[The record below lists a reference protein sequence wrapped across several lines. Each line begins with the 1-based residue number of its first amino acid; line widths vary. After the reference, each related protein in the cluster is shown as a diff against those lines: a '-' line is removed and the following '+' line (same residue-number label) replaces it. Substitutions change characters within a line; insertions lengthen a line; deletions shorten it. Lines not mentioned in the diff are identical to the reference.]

1 MMKTALA
8 TAPLLFAAALTFA
21 VPARAAVVYR
31 SNEGWTIEGE
41 NGVTLE
47 PTVADQMHKAE
58 ELEAKG
64 NSGAALEAYQALV
77 KKWPTS
83 AVSPKAQRK
92 VGLIL
97 EQKSQY
103 DAAFKA
109 NELYLTKYPRGD
121 DFDAVVE
128 SMYKTAKSFLD
139 GEKKRVLG
147 VPIKSNVPRAQAM
160 FEVIVAKAPFS
171 KWAPLS
177 QFSVGQALEKQG
189 KYPEAVAAYQQV
201 VARYPSD
208 AIADDAQYQAGYVRL
223 RQYREG
229 SYDRADAL
237 KAREAFEDFVNRY
250 PNSEKVPQARE
261 NMKTLEGGQTKNQL
275 QIAKYYDK
283 QKQYKAAVIY
293 YNDVIKQQPDSP
305 DATFAKTRLEALKA
319 QIGEDALR
327 AGPEKVETG
336 ERAAARRKLQAKV
349 DVSSRPDYVGPPV
362 AMATPKVQNAP
373 GRPSLRTN
381 PGGITPVEPPL
392 PGGKLDADVPGLP
405 SPGEAPLTPA
415 PAAPAPQ

>member
-1 MMKTALA
+1 MMKTVLA
-8 TAPLLFAAALTFA
+8 PSLLLAAALSVTA
-21 VPARAAVVYR
+21 PARAAVVYR

-47 PTVADQMHKAE
+47 QNVADQMRKAE

-64 NSGAALEAYQALV
+64 NSGAALDAYQALV

-83 AVSPKAQRK
+83 PVSPKAQRK

-97 EQKSQY
+97 EQKGQY

-109 NELYLTKYPRGD
+109 NEIYLTKYPRGD
-121 DFDAVVE
+121 DFDAVVD
-128 SMYKTAKSFLD
+128 SMYKTAKAFLE
-139 GEKKRVLG
+139 GEKKRILG
-147 VPIKSNVPRAQAM
+147 VPIKSNVPRAQQM
-160 FEVIVAKAPFS
+160 FETIVAKAPFS

-177 QFSVGQALEKQG
+177 QFSIGQALEKEG

-201 VARYPSD
+201 VTRYPNDPVS
-208 AIADDAQYQAGYVRL
+208 DDAQYQAGYVRL

-229 SYDRADAL
+229 SYDRADAA

-305 DATFAKTRLEALKA
+305 DATFAKTRIDALKN

-349 DVSSRPDYVGPPV
+349 DVASRPDYVGPPV
-362 AMATPKVQNAP
+362 AMAAPKIQNAP
-373 GRPSLRTN
+373 GRPALRTT

-392 PGGKLDADVPGLP
+392 PAGKLESDLPGLP
-405 SPGEAPLTPA
+405 SPGEAPLPPLPPA
-415 PAAPAPQ
+415 SAPQ